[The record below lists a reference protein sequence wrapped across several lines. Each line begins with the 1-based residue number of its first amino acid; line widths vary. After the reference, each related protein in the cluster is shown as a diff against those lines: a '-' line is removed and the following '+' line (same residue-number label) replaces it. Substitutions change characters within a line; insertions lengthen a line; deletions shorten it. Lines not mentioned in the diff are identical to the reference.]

1 MQNARRRGCGTK
13 SRTTIHMHRL
23 PQLAFY
29 LLFAVLGSTAAS
41 AREPDILRAE
51 EAFRYVVAD
60 TGSALEI
67 DWAVEDGYYLYR
79 SKLGFEAS
87 TPGIVL
93 GEPVLPEG
101 QRHEDEFFGVQQV
114 YRDHFFVT
122 IPYRIEGP
130 RPSTVEL
137 TLKSQGCA
145 DLGICYPPQAWTSS
159 VALIRGDASGDDLKL
174 SLERLPGVSPRGA
187 NGDFLPVDEAFQ
199 PLLTPID
206 GNNVELSFRV
216 APGYYLYRDKI
227 GVATRSDRVQ
237 LGKLALPPGEMK
249 SDEYFGDVAVYH
261 EDVFASLPVARATPE
276 AMELD
281 VDVSYQG
288 CADGGIC
295 YPPVTRTLRVTLP
308 AATAVT
314 AVDAL
319 TAESAPVSEQAR
331 LAALISGASLLAVV
345 ATFFGAGLL
354 LALTPCVLPMV
365 PILSGII
372 AGEGDDVSPAR
383 GFTLALSYV
392 LGMALVYT
400 AAGIAAA
407 AVGVQLQAVF
417 NQPWVLILFAG
428 LFVLLALG
436 MFGLFDLQMPSAVQS
451 RLAAMSGR
459 QKSGTVIGAFV
470 MGALSSLI
478 VTACVAPALVASLTV
493 IGQGGDPLRGGVALF
508 ALSLGM
514 GAPLLLVGASA
525 GRLLPKAGVWMV
537 AVKNAFG
544 FMMLGLAIWMLSRIL
559 PGSVT
564 LALSGVLVFMA
575 GVWLGGLTT
584 LPPAPAAAQKL
595 GKGFGLL
602 AMIYG
607 AVLVMGSLAG
617 GDSLTRPLTGLYAV
631 RSGDAEQHGLEF
643 RRVKSVA
650 DLERALAGA
659 ADAGRT
665 TMLDFYA
672 DWCVSCIEMERY
684 TFTDPGVQ
692 AALADTV
699 LLQADVT
706 ANDGQDQALL
716 QRFGVYGPPTII
728 FFGPDGRQREGY
740 EVVGYMKAAEFAAHV
755 RRALQTGPMT
765 AARAGSGH
773 DAR

>member
-1 MQNARRRGCGTK
+1 
-13 SRTTIHMHRL
+13 MHRL
-23 PQLAFY
+23 PQLA
-29 LLFAVLGSTAAS
+29 LFLVLSAFSGPSAIPAA
-41 AREPDILRAE
+41 EPDILRVE
-51 EAFRYVVAD
+51 EAFRYVVSD
-60 TGSALEI
+60 TGEALEI
-67 DWAVEDGYYLYR
+67 DWAVEEGYYLYR
-79 SKLGFEAS
+79 NKLDFEAE

-122 IPYRIEGP
+122 IPYRVQGP
-130 RPSTVEL
+130 KPSTVEL

-145 DLGICYPPQAWTSS
+145 DLGICYPPQTWTAS
-159 VALIRGDASGDDLKL
+159 VELVRGGAPGDMAGDVGGGVPASDRKL
-174 SLERLPGVSPRGA
+174 SLERLPGVAPGGA
-187 NGDFLPVDEAFQ
+187 NSDFLPVDEAFR
-199 PLLTPID
+199 PLLTPLD
-206 GNNVELSFRV
+206 GNNVELSFRI
-216 APGYYLYRDKI
+216 AQGYYLYRDKI
-227 GVATRSDRVQ
+227 GVTANSDRVK
-237 LGKLALPPGEMK
+237 LGRLSLPPGEMK
-249 SDEYFGDVAVYH
+249 SDEYFGEVAVYH
-261 EDVFASLPVARATPE
+261 EDVFASLPIARATPE
-276 AMELD
+276 SMDLA
-281 VDVSYQG
+281 VDVSFQG

-295 YPPVTRTLRVTLP
+295 YPPVTRTLSVTLP

-314 AVDAL
+314 AIDA
-319 TAESAPVSEQAR
+319 AGDGPAPVSEQAR

-372 AGEGDDVSPAR
+372 AGDGDDVGPAR

-400 AAGIAAA
+400 GAGIAAA

-417 NQPWVLILFAG
+417 NQPWVLVLFAG

-436 MFGLFDLQMPSAVQS
+436 MFGLFDLQMPSAIQS
-451 RLAAMSGR
+451 RLAAVSGR
-459 QKSGTVIGAFV
+459 QKSGTLIGAFI

-478 VTACVAPALVASLTV
+478 VTACVAPALVATLTV
-493 IGQGGDPLRGGVALF
+493 IGQGGDLLRGGAALF

-514 GAPLLLVGASA
+514 GAPLLVVGASA
-525 GRLLPKAGVWMV
+525 GQLLPKAGAWML

-544 FMMLGLAIWMLSRIL
+544 FMMLGLAIWMLSRML
-559 PGSVT
+559 PGTVT
-564 LALSGVLVFMA
+564 LALSGILVFMA

-602 AMIYG
+602 AVIYG
-607 AVLVMGSLAG
+607 AVLVLGALAG
-617 GDSLTRPLTGLYAV
+617 GESLTRPLTGLYAV
-631 RSGDAEQHGLEF
+631 QSGEGQQHGLDF
-643 RRVKSVA
+643 RRVKTVA
-650 DLERALAGA
+650 DLERALAAA
-659 ADAGRT
+659 ADAGQPA
-665 TMLDFYA
+665 MLDFYA
-672 DWCVSCIEMERY
+672 DWCVSCIEMEKY
-684 TFTDPGVQ
+684 TFTDAGVQ
-692 AALADTV
+692 AALADAV

-706 ANDGQDQALL
+706 ANDEHDQALL

-755 RRALQTGPMT
+755 RRAVQDGSLT
-765 AARAGSGH
+765 ADSG
-773 DAR
+773 RETR